1 MKKIFLVGIFSILAS
16 VANAQGLAFSTG
28 ILDYSDDKKK
38 SGFLEATYSFSE
50 QRSFETIIGK
60 IVPMTGAMLT
70 KDNAS
75 MIYAGIKTEYK
86 IGNFFIS
93 PSFAPGYYN
102 EGDGKD
108 LGHDIEFK
116 TQLNFGWN
124 LGDKSN
130 FGLSYSHISNADLGV
145 KNPGANNI
153 AFTFF
158 RQY

>member
-70 KDNAS
+70 DDNAS

-108 LGHDIEFK
+108 LGHNLEFK
-116 TQLNFGWN
+116 SQLNFGWN
-124 LGDKSN
+124 MGDKSN
-130 FGLSYSHISNADLGV
+130 FGLSYSHISNASLGD

>member
-1 MKKIFLVGIFSILAS
+1 MKIALLAGIFTFIVSI
-16 VANAQGLAFSTG
+16 VNAQGIALTTG
-28 ILDYSDDKKK
+28 VLDYSDHKKR
-38 SGFLEATYSFSE
+38 SEFFEVNYSFSE
-50 QRSFETIIGK
+50 DKSLETIIGK

>member
-1 MKKIFLVGIFSILAS
+1 MKIALLAS
-16 VANAQGLAFSTG
+16 VFTFIVSIVNAQGIALTTG
-28 ILDYSDDKKK
+28 VLDYSDRKKR
-38 SGFLEATYSFSE
+38 SEFFEANYSFSE
-50 QRSFETIIGK
+50 NKSLETIIGK

-116 TQLNFGWN
+116 P
-124 LGDKSN
+124 S
-130 FGLSYSHISNADLGV
+130 
-145 KNPGANNI
+145 
-153 AFTFF
+153 
-158 RQY
+158 